1 MHRECRQAFE
11 AEMASAVQLYRR
23 GDHAGAFRH
32 LELAHV
38 LGQREVGPH
47 VRTHVWML
55 RIGWK
60 RRSLSQAWGQLLR
73 IVLGAAGSALGV
85 VPTGNTGGTNIGM
98 FKRLPI
104 APGIRHLIGK

>member
-1 MHRECRQAFE
+1 MHAECRQAFD
-11 AEMASAVQLYRR
+11 AEMASAAQLYRR
-23 GDHAGAFRH
+23 GDYAAAFRH

-47 VRTHVWML
+47 VRTHAWML

-60 RRSLSQAWGQLLR
+60 RRSPAQTWGQLVR
-73 IVLGAAGSALGV
+73 IVLGAAGSAVGL
-85 VPTGNTGGTNIGM
+85 VPAGNTGGTDVGM

-104 APGIRHLIGK
+104 AAGVRHLLEK